1 MNFALMCFALSAVA
15 WLALVIVDGA
25 RREHERR
32 RRDQRIC
39 ELLRK
44 GIDNY
49 ERSEAESR
57 AQVVKWQSCE
67 TTSAPCS
74 SPASS

>member
-15 WLALVIVDGA
+15 WLALVIVSGA
-25 RREHERR
+25 RREHVRR
-32 RRDQRIC
+32 RQDQRFC

-49 ERSEAESR
+49 QRTETQGR
-57 AQVVKWQSCE
+57 AGVVKWQSCE